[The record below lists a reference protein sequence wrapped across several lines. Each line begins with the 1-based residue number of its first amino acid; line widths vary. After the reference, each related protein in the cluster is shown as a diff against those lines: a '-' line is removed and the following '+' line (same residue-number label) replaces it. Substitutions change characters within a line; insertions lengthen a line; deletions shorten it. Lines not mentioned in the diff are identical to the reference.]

1 MIGKQTN
8 RVPFYH
14 HIAATADI
22 GARRITY
29 RMLVYQR
36 VTRKYGIPELMAAVI
51 HLEVEIRI
59 WIMRQSLPQ
68 FVERQVFAALIYIH
82 LLQAQ
87 HIGISLLKKLN
98 HSVLRRFASHTHS
111 VRVVRHDAQSMADR
125 CGLLSV
131 QKTVRHKQKTC
142 TYQTDERTHKQYLE
156 KLAQGDVIISAT
168 ALQAE

>member
-8 RVPFYH
+8 RVPFYR

-36 VTRKYGIPELMAAVI
+36 VTRKNGIPELMAAVI

-59 WIMRQSLPQ
+59 RIMRQSLPQ

-98 HSVLRRFASHTHS
+98 HSVLRRFASHPHTA
-111 VRVVRHDAQSMADR
+111 RVVRHNAQTMAWWLGR
-125 CGLLSV
+125 LTI
-131 QKTVRHKQKTC
+131 QKTVRHKQKTRTDNADEH
-142 TYQTDERTHKQYLE
+142 TYKQYLE
-156 KLAQGDVIISAT
+156 KLAQGDVIISAKV
-168 ALQAE
+168 LQAE